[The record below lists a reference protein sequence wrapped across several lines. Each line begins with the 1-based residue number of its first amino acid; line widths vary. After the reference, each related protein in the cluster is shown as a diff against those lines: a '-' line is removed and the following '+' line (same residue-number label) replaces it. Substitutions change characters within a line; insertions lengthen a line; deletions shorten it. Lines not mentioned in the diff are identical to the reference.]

1 MSSAADAAASDART
15 TVVTGGSS
23 GIGAAT
29 VALLIERG
37 HRVVSLDRALP
48 DASLAAAIAHGRFT
62 HLACDLA
69 REESVVQAFAQIA
82 ADHGAVHGLVN
93 SAGVE
98 SRHLLCDMPLDAWD
112 RVIDINLRGTML
124 CVREAAPL
132 MPAGAAIVN
141 VASIA
146 GKRMSYSGDAAYT
159 ASKGAVLAFTRH
171 MAFELAGQGLRM
183 NAVCPGPTLTPM
195 IHRSLGPER
204 IAAVA
209 QTVPLG
215 RWVDARDVA
224 EAIAFLL
231 SPGAAMITGSTIDV
245 DGGMLVSNG
254 TPHRDYIAARQAPH
268 RTPPSMET
276 TP

>member
-1 MSSAADAAASDART
+1 MPLVEETRNAPQT
-15 TVVTGGSS
+15 IVVTGGSS

-29 VALLIERG
+29 AALLLARG
-37 HRVVSLDRALP
+37 HGVIALDRSEP
-48 DASLAAAIAHGRFT
+48 DAAFMAAMAKGRFRYI
-62 HLACDLA
+62 ACDLA
-69 REESVVQAFAQIA
+69 HEDAVVQAFARVA
-82 ADHGAVHGLVN
+82 AEHDARHGLVN

-98 SRHLLCDMPLDAWD
+98 SRYLLADMPVDAWD

-132 MPAGAAIVN
+132 MRAGASIIN

-171 MAFELAGQGLRM
+171 MAFELAGQGIRM

-195 IHRSLGPER
+195 IHRSLSAER
-204 IAAVA
+204 IEAVA

-215 RWVDARDVA
+215 RWVSAEDVA

-231 SPGAAMITGSTIDV
+231 SPAAAMITGSTIDV

-254 TPHRDYIAARQAPH
+254 TPHRDYVAARQAQ
-268 RTPPSMET
+268 RTTPPHTET
-276 TP
+276 SP

>member
-1 MSSAADAAASDART
+1 MPSFAEARIEPRLIA
-15 TVVTGGSS
+15 VTGSSS

-29 VALLIERG
+29 AALLVSQG
-37 HRVVSLDRALP
+37 HRVIALDRATP
-48 DASLAAAIAHGRFT
+48 DTSFAAAIADGR
-62 HLACDLA
+62 LQYIACDLA
-69 REESVVQAFAQIA
+69 REEAVVQAFARA
-82 ADHGAVHGLVN
+82 ASEHGELHGLVN

-98 SRHLLCDMPLDAWD
+98 SRHLLADMTVDAWD

-124 CVREAAPL
+124 SAREAAPR
-132 MPAGAAIVN
+132 MPAGSSIVN

-171 MAFELAGQGLRM
+171 MAFELAGQGIRM

-195 IHRSLGPER
+195 IHRSLSAER
-204 IAAVA
+204 IEAVA

-215 RWVDARDVA
+215 RWVSAEDVA

-231 SPGAAMITGSTIDV
+231 SPAAAMITGSTIDV
-245 DGGMLVSNG
+245 DGGVLVSNG
-254 TPHRDYIAARQAPH
+254 TSYRDYVAARQVQ
-268 RTPPSMET
+268 R
-276 TP
+276 

>member
-1 MSSAADAAASDART
+1 MPPVAETPTEPRVIA
-15 TVVTGGSS
+15 VTGGSS

-29 VALLIERG
+29 AALLVARG
-37 HRVVSLDRALP
+37 HRVISLDRAVP
-48 DASLAAAIAHGRFT
+48 DATFAAAIANGRFQ
-62 HLACDLA
+62 HIACDLA
-69 REESVVQAFAQIA
+69 REEAVVQAFARVA
-82 ADHGAVHGLVN
+82 SEHGTIYGLVN

-98 SRHLLCDMPLDAWD
+98 SRHLLADMSTDAWD

-124 CVREAAPL
+124 CVREAAPH
-132 MPAGAAIVN
+132 MPAGGAIVN

-171 MAFELAGQGLRM
+171 MAFELAGQGVRM

-195 IHRSLGPER
+195 IHRSLSAER
-204 IAAVA
+204 IEAVA

-215 RWVDARDVA
+215 RWVSAEDVA
-224 EAIAFLL
+224 ESIAFLL
-231 SPGAAMITGSTIDV
+231 SPAAAMITGSTIDV

-254 TPHRDYIAARQAPH
+254 TPYRDYVAARQAP
-268 RTPPSMET
+268 R
-276 TP
+276 